1 MSECPRVLLI
11 TRHFWPH
18 GSIDSAGYSYQLTKA
33 LRRDGVE
40 IEVVTPRFAT
50 SWNDRLMVAGIPV
63 HRPTAAPRSEW
74 SMGRYVRHLTSW
86 LRENGDRFDVL
97 IVDGI
102 REEASAA
109 VEAARS
115 LNCGTILRCSGWG
128 FERDTEWWKRN
139 RSTARC
145 GMVGKLADAVVAK
158 SPECARALV
167 AAGYH
172 ADRVVRIDDGIAAGP
187 QPTTAMKVSA
197 RQSLATANGDL
208 FAEEDVP
215 IVLCTSSMTRDS
227 GIHLL
232 VDAARLLIT
241 RHPSL
246 RLWFVGDGP
255 NRDSIYQR
263 IRGDG
268 IRASI
273 AMPGSF
279 NDNEDLFLAADI
291 FLQPDEQGLDYFLPA
306 AVRTQLPIV
315 AVDQASTR
323 TVLTGNSRERGT
335 EGEEDPGQW
344 VQWIPGATPK
354 LTRQSLYQ
362 VLDELPNA
370 RVRASKLRRYL
381 LRSRPQTGTVQ
392 SYHELF
398 RRVMNRA
405 AGQNVSIEAAS

>member
-1 MSECPRVLLI
+1 VLAN
-11 TRHFWPH
+11 P
-18 GSIDSAGYSYQLTKA
+18 S
-33 LRRDGVE
+33 
-40 IEVVTPRFAT
+40 
-50 SWNDRLMVAGIPV
+50 RL
-63 HRPTAAPRSEW
+63 PTAI
-74 SMGRYVRHLTSW
+74 Y
-86 LRENGDRFDVL
+86 
-97 IVDGI
+97 
-102 REEASAA
+102 
-109 VEAARS
+109 
-115 LNCGTILRCSGWG
+115 
-128 FERDTEWWKRN
+128 
-139 RSTARC
+139 
-145 GMVGKLADAVVAK
+145 
-158 SPECARALV
+158 
-167 AAGYH
+167 
-172 ADRVVRIDDGIAAGP
+172 
-187 QPTTAMKVSA
+187 
-197 RQSLATANGDL
+197 

-268 IRASI
+268 VRASI

-306 AVRTQLPIV
+306 AVRAQLPIV

-335 EGEEDPGQW
+335 QGEEDPGQW
-344 VQWIPGATPK
+344 VQWIPGATSK
-354 LTRQSLYQ
+354 LTRKNLDQ

-398 RRVMNRA
+398 RRVMSRPV
-405 AGQNVSIEAAS
+405 GQSVSIEAAS